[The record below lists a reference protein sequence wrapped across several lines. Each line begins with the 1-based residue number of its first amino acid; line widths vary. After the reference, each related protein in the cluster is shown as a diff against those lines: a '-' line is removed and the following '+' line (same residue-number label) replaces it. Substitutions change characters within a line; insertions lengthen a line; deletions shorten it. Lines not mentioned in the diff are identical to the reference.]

1 MADKLLLVSLLF
13 KANLSVTQWF
23 PMAKTCLELLVK
35 KLWEWIFVF
44 VPAAIWQFV
53 SVWGTRNQKIANN
66 YVKQWKKVFLVD
78 LSHLEPL
85 CLCAWLIINDMMWQY
100 YYYYMLYYICY
111 HSEHYVYFE
120 DEEKNI
126 SIIKNFLNNCPL
138 QEMKKIIVFH

>member
-1 MADKLLLVSLLF
+1 M
-13 KANLSVTQWF
+13 
-23 PMAKTCLELLVK
+23 VK
-35 KLWEWIFVF
+35 KLWEWMFVF

-138 QEMKKIIVFH
+138 QEMKKNNSLSLNWYYYKLCTYSMCKMTTRKGRKKT